1 MLTENISSNLYIELC
16 DLMGMFRTQSLGD
29 SISVALRKQ
38 LQGVK
43 KGSQVLYNFFFLNK
57 GSRQSKHQRLFLRK
71 GTQISSKEFSALLCM
86 GKCKPL
92 GSLNSLLSYAP
103 QLSGAKSCGLFF
115 LTSHI
120 SLNIYSYFCFKVNNL
135 GRTKK

>member
-1 MLTENISSNLYIELC
+1 
-16 DLMGMFRTQSLGD
+16 MGMFRTQSLGD
-29 SISVALRKQ
+29 SISVALRKL

-43 KGSQVLYNFFFLNK
+43 KGSQVLYNFFFCFLNK

-71 GTQISSKEFSALLCM
+71 GTQISSKKFSALLCM

-120 SLNIYSYFCFKVNNL
+120 SLSIYAYFCFKVNNL
-135 GRTKK
+135 GRTKEWLKEGLGE